1 MNAPNIQCNSP
12 YCGKLDVACSTH
24 KWSQMEG
31 IKQLC
36 TQHPENHGY
45 SLINDIRTTIESCK
59 MLKMTYFGLV
69 CGFGGTLA

>member
-1 MNAPNIQCNSP
+1 MHLTSSAIAHIVLSLMWLVVPINGP
-12 YCGKLDVACSTH
+12 
-24 KWSQMEG
+24 KWKASN
-31 IKQLC
+31 K
-36 TQHPENHGY
+36 ENHGY

>member
-12 YCGKLDVACSTH
+12 YCVKLDVACSTH
-24 KWSQMEG
+24 KWSQMEASN
-31 IKQLC
+31 K
-36 TQHPENHGY
+36 ENHGY